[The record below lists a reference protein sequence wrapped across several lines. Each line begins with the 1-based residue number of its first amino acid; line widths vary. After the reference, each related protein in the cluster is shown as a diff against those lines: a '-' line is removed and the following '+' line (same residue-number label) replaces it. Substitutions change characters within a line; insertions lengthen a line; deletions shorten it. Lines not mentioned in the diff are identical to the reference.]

1 VEVGIKFGTLL
12 MLATSSKL
20 PLILNE
26 SKDPRKTDLKELWSD
41 RLIEIL
47 IANPSKLYFGQEV
60 LHCDRQGFYY
70 DLDDMHTPYP
80 NIEED
85 MEFTSANC

>member
-1 VEVGIKFGTLL
+1 
-12 MLATSSKL
+12 
-20 PLILNE
+20 
-26 SKDPRKTDLKELWSD
+26 LKELWSD

-60 LHCDRQGFYY
+60 LHCDIKV
-70 DLDDMHTPYP
+70 LDYNLDNMDTPYP

-85 MEFTSANC
+85 IEFTKVLIVKQNLEENFPKYANWID